1 MKRLIFYII
10 IAVLALFV
18 GVVSAWIYQSNNLRF
33 RFISGGRSDS
43 TATYNFQSSDG
54 EKVYANDCI
63 GCMEELG
70 DITIHHDFTSREQ
83 TQYLFQ
89 SNLEGEELVEQSS
102 KLNEKGQ
109 KVGERA
115 IDVFRHKGEIIAVRI
130 FWTEGQE
137 FWFIQAPSLK
147 LAQEF
152 ESSEIF
158 RSVRSNNS
166 FNPTPR

>member
-1 MKRLIFYII
+1 
-10 IAVLALFV
+10 
-18 GVVSAWIYQSNNLRF
+18 
-33 RFISGGRSDS
+33 
-43 TATYNFQSSDG
+43 
-54 EKVYANDCI
+54 
-63 GCMEELG
+63 MEELG